1 MMPAWGFSRLIFA
14 VLHCHGSLAGWR
26 TGRPDARYVPHLFA
40 VGSLA
45 DVRAFQLCLQ
55 CSAFKDCRA
64 LNGTA
69 LYLLFDSTV

>member
-26 TGRPDARYVPHLFA
+26 TGRPDARYVPHLLPL
-40 VGSLA
+40 VLWLTC
-45 DVRAFQLCLQ
+45 AFQLCLQ